1 MESEEIEIFNIML
14 DRLIKQVEE
23 RVESDTH
30 SNINYKKMI
39 ETDKLNVELTADKER
54 MAKKIEELDKI
65 NKLKEKPTVKKL
77 KGGLN
82 EN

>member
-1 MESEEIEIFNIML
+1 MESDEIEIFNIML

-65 NKLKEKPTVKKL
+65 KELKDKPTVKKL
-77 KGGLN
+77 KGV
-82 EN
+82 